1 VVTSTRVLYIGT
13 GRRLGLFHAA
23 VSMSARKQPPAYM
36 ITMVKG
42 EIFTYSGKRNPVVHL
57 LSQAVIK

>member
-1 VVTSTRVLYIGT
+1 MVTSTRVLYIGT

-23 VSMSARKQPPAYM
+23 ASMSPGKQPPAYM

-42 EIFTYSGKRNPVVHL
+42 EIFTYSGKRNPAIQL